1 MIFRGTY
8 VLKCMIY
15 HQLADILYLS
25 DQGIPTKR
33 RIKFLQIKGD
43 CVQAYCYLR
52 NATQLFKIKNILA
65 LIPVYDTR
73 REVV

>member
-1 MIFRGTY
+1 
-8 VLKCMIY
+8 MIY

-52 NATQLFKIKNILA
+52 NATVQNKKCISTYTCLRYEKGSCVN
-65 LIPVYDTR
+65 
-73 REVV
+73 E